1 MSALKLHAVAVVI
14 ASTLAGGFARAQ
26 GVGEVSG
33 QLRILEKAGES
44 SADLGNA
51 VVYLEPVQRA
61 RVPVKG
67 TTSRIAMQSRQFTP
81 RVRVVPMGSR
91 IEFPNE
97 DPFSH
102 NIFSNAPGATFDLG
116 VSRRGQSRTTTFPR
130 EGVFPVFCNI
140 HPRMTA
146 FVVAVSTPYFT
157 QPDASGRFTIPDVTP
172 GRYVIHFWHERA
184 PLQKRTIDVP
194 AGNLRG
200 VQAELD
206 GRGFIFV
213 PHMNK
218 FGQEYTGGDRD
229 RY

>member
-1 MSALKLHAVAVVI
+1 MSAVKVHAI
-14 ASTLAGGFARAQ
+14 AIAIAGTLAAALAEAQ
-26 GVGEVSG
+26 GAGEVSG
-33 QLRILEKAGES
+33 QLRILEKPGES

-51 VVYLEPVQRA
+51 VVYLEPVQRS
-61 RVPVKG
+61 RVPVEVV
-67 TTSRIAMQSRQFTP
+67 TSRIAMQSRQFTP
-81 RVRVVPMGSR
+81 RVRVVPVGSR

-116 VSRRGQSRTTTFPR
+116 LYRRGKSKATTFNR
-130 EGVFPVFCNI
+130 AGVFPVFCNI

-146 FVVAVSTPYFT
+146 FVLAVSTPYFT
-157 QPDASGRFTIPDVTP
+157 QPDASGRFAIQDVVP

-184 PLQKRTIDVP
+184 PQQRRIIEVP

-200 VQAELD
+200 VRAELD

-218 FGQEYTGGDRD
+218 FGQEYTGSDRD